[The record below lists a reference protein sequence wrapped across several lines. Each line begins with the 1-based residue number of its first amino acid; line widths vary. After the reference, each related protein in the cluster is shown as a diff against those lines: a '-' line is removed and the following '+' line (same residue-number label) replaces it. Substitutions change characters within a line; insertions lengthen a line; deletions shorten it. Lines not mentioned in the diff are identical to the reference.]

1 MSIVLFE
8 PDRMES
14 IRTALTVARTS
25 PTVLAYVGPDQMMP
39 VASILATIMGFLLI
53 FWHKLLA
60 MLRRIARL
68 FRRSEGDAPS
78 SSPSDAPA
86 KKPLGKS

>member
-1 MSIVLFE
+1 MNEHMISGSVGHLFW
-8 PDRMES
+8 
-14 IRTALTVARTS
+14 L
-25 PTVLAYVGPDQMMP
+25 YVGPDQMMP